1 MKNLRS
7 QLTQKYRAKWET
19 HRTNVAK
26 LSLKDWR
33 VLLATWFGCGTFFP
47 GPGFWGTL
55 GALPLGIVLLVLGG
69 QVYVLAA
76 SIILLAIGVHVT
88 RHTENI
94 LKTHD
99 SSIIV
104 IDEAAGVMIPLAFV
118 PLTPMGIVMAF
129 LAFRIFDVWKPFPIS
144 YLDKRMGGA
153 WGVMIDDIV
162 AGIFAAIVMV
172 IWSIYG
178 INTNTL

>member
-1 MKNLRS
+1 MKNLKS
-7 QLTQKYRAKWET
+7 QLIQKYRAKWNT
-19 HRTNVAK
+19 HRTNVAE

-55 GALPLGIVLLVLGG
+55 GAMPLGIALLVLGG
-69 QVYVLAA
+69 QTYVLLA
-76 SIILLAIGVHVT
+76 SILLLAVGVHVT

-104 IDEAAGVMIPLAFV
+104 IDEAAGVMIPLAFA
-118 PLTPMGIVMAF
+118 PLSPMGIFAAF
-129 LAFRIFDVWKPFPIS
+129 LLFRVFDVWKPFPIS
-144 YLDKRMGGA
+144 YLDKKVGGA

-162 AGIFAAIVMV
+162 AGIFAALVIV
-172 IWSIYG
+172 IWSMYVSDA
-178 INTNTL
+178 NSL